1 MNTLTTSHSM
11 LSKNRI
17 IMLMRL
23 QQLNEHRKRNFIKN
37 LAKKVCAL
45 QTLVFKLLQNNTR
58 LHLTINE
65 NNSIN
70 LIVNINSS
78 GVISSHLRYLNRPLA
93 VRRYSSEQ
101 VFLKITQHSQENTCV
116 WSNLQ
121 LYGLQQKCFLVNI
134 AKD

>member
-23 QQLNEHRKRNFIKN
+23 QQLNEYRNRNFIKN

-58 LHLTINE
+58 LHLTITE

-70 LIVNINSS
+70 LIVSINSS
-78 GVISSHLRYLNRPLA
+78 AVISSHLRYLNRVSSIFRFGALSPLA

-121 LYGLQQKCFLVNI
+121 LY
-134 AKD
+134 

>member
-78 GVISSHLRYLNRPLA
+78 AVISSHLRYLNIVSFIFRFGALSPLA

-101 VFLKITQHSQENTCV
+101 VFLKITQHSQKNTCV

-121 LYGLQQKCFLVNI
+121 LY
-134 AKD
+134 